1 MICKK
6 VLRRCKT
13 CVSFDN
19 KLRAKLVLFVPNIFD
34 DNLRVTSAA
43 FFVATVDLFSRKC
56 NKFAFRL

>member
-6 VLRRCKT
+6 VLRRCET

-19 KLRAKLVLFVPNIFD
+19 NLRAKLVLFVPNIFD
-34 DNLRVTSAA
+34 DNLRVRPGA
-43 FFVATVDLFSRKC
+43 FFVAHVDLLSRKC